1 MIDPSAA
8 SINLAKLFAR
18 TLPSDEIHLDEWD
31 QKITDV
37 IHVAKSTNSLV
48 CIYADAG
55 AGKTT
60 FLRQLSE
67 IAASRMDIINLTPAS
82 PSLKPGWLLHGI
94 SQWLS
99 SDATEG
105 SDSLQK
111 LSTLAESNRPILVC
125 LDSGGLLE
133 IDQMSG
139 EISGML
145 NLADSCGLRLA
156 ILVCCSREKSESIS
170 ADPQLSN
177 RLVYTKK
184 LPPFNESQLID
195 FLTKRLRNSHIGTG
209 ALTAETIQKF
219 AQEALGSPA
228 QLLRSV
234 SSHLGYGTPE
244 QKTLQKSLQKTTPE
258 RNATQ
263 KKQSQKKSSKDINIE
278 ELLVPVNK
286 S

>member
-8 SINLAKLFAR
+8 SIDLAKLFAR
-18 TLPSDEIHLDEWD
+18 TLPNDEIHLDEWN
-31 QKITDV
+31 QQITDV
-37 IHVAKSTNSLV
+37 LNVAKSTNSLV

-55 AGKTT
+55 TGKTT

-67 IAASRMDIINLTPAS
+67 IASSRMDIINLTPAS
-82 PSLKPGWLLHGI
+82 PSLKPGWLLHGL

-99 SDATEG
+99 SAGGEG

-111 LSTLAESNRPILVC
+111 LSALAESNRPILVC

-139 EISGML
+139 EISGIL

-156 ILVCCSREKSESIS
+156 ILVCCSIEKSQSIA
-170 ADPQLSN
+170 ADPHLSN
-177 RLVYTKK
+177 RLVYIKK
-184 LPPFNESQLID
+184 LPLFNESQLID
-195 FLTKRLRNSHIGTG
+195 FLTKRFQNSRVGVG

-234 SSHLGYGTPE
+234 SSHLGYGTSE
-244 QKTLQKSLQKTTPE
+244 QKSLQKSTPE
-258 RNATQ
+258 RITSQ
-263 KKQSQKKSSKDINIE
+263 KKQSLKTSSKDMNIE
-278 ELLVPVNK
+278 ELLAPANK